1 MMAQSAHRHIYSM
14 ILLLVISFFVSAQDP
29 AFSGSKAASTSK
41 VVFYVY

>member
-1 MMAQSAHRHIYSM
+1 MIQSAHRHVYSM
-14 ILLLVISFFVSAQDP
+14 IFLLAISFFASSRDL